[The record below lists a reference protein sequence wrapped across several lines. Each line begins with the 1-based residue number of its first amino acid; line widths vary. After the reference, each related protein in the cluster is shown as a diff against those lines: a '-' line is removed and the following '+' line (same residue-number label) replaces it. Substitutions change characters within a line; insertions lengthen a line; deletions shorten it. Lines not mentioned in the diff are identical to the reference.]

1 MMHNVDFVITALKGG
16 DLDDDV
22 MSAAIHHLRNVS
34 RFSAA
39 LRKIVDYGAQRNVH
53 PADRVSAMY
62 QIAQI
67 ALMSGDE

>member
-1 MMHNVDFVITALKGG
+1 MHNVDFVITALRGG

-22 MSAAIHHLRNVS
+22 MNAAIHHLRNVS

-39 LRKIVDYGAQRNVH
+39 LREVCKYGEQRNVH
-53 PADRVSAMY
+53 PADKASAMY

-67 ALMSGDE
+67 ALMAGDE